1 MVPFTTTKRF
11 LLGSAFLLHLIRITG
26 VASKKLYDVTGGITA
41 VAQWRQKNVN
51 RRYSL
56 SGLNLILSRKES
68 GGKGHIIE
76 RRRSRENRISHAQK
90 SSLFNLIESEMTLCV
105 LQFQFCGV
113 INRKSSTS
121 LTKYPMPSLFC
132 KFRKLI
138 GSLLRA
144 FYSAVELI
152 NQVCR
157 VLSYLLYPVDGGQK
171 ILRVAG

>member
-76 RRRSRENRISHAQK
+76 RRRSRENRISLA
-90 SSLFNLIESEMTLCV
+90 
-105 LQFQFCGV
+105 
-113 INRKSSTS
+113 RKSTLFQLDRKRDDVMCIAISFLWYYKS
-121 LTKYPMPSLFC
+121 KVVYLTYQISHAIF
-132 KFRKLI
+132 
-138 GSLLRA
+138 
-144 FYSAVELI
+144 
-152 NQVCR
+152 
-157 VLSYLLYPVDGGQK
+157 
-171 ILRVAG
+171 ILQI